1 MVWPWLRYPQ
11 PVSVRGSAVALVIPV
26 KPLQGAKQRLA
37 GVLSAADR
45 RVLGL
50 ALAAGTVRCAAATW
64 PPASLVLV
72 GDDPEVGRLAGRVGA
87 AWLADAGAGQSP
99 AVRLGFDWALAR
111 GAQVVA
117 TAAADLPEVTPA
129 DLGHLLAIA
138 RAADGPGLWL
148 APDAAG
154 TGTNA
159 LVLRPPV
166 ADVLRFGP
174 DSLAR
179 HRAAAAV
186 LGLPVHLVDRPG
198 LRRDCDR
205 LEDVEALRALPPR
218 SAAHH
223 LLQGL
228 AERVGPR

>member
-1 MVWPWLRYPQ
+1 M
-11 PVSVRGSAVALVIPV
+11 SVRGSAVALVIPV

-37 GVLSAADR
+37 SVLSAADR

-50 ALAAGTVRCAAATW
+50 ALAAGTVRCAVATW
-64 PPASLVLV
+64 PPASVVLV
-72 GDDPEVGRLAGRVGA
+72 GDDPEVGRLAARVGA

-99 AVRLGFDWALAR
+99 AVRLGFEWALAQ
-111 GAQVVA
+111 GAEVVA
-117 TAAADLPEVTPA
+117 TAAADLPEVSPD
-129 DLGHLLAIA
+129 DLGHLLSIA
-138 RAADGPGLWL
+138 RTADASGLWL

-159 LVLRPPV
+159 LVLRPPG

-179 HRAAAAV
+179 HRAAAAA
-186 LGLPVHLVDRPG
+186 LGLPVQLIDRPG

-205 LEDVEALRALPPR
+205 LEDIEALQALPPR

-228 AERVGPR
+228 AERVPAP